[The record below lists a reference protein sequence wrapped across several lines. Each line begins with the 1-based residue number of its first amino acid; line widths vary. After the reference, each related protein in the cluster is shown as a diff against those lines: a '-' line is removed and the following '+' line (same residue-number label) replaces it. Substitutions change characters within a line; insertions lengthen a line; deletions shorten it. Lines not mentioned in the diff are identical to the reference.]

1 MIRDGKLIGKRHFI
15 IPNIA
20 DENDADVLV
29 RTIEQWYVEA
39 ETFPDEVL
47 LYADVEDDGSLAQF
61 LRERAGKNVALIV
74 PRIGDKRKLVALAEQ
89 NADVQL
95 REYLSQQAEKDQS
108 VSRAVLTLQ
117 KDLRMEALPRR
128 IECVDNSHMQ
138 GTDYVSSIVTFIDGK
153 PRKSEYRHY
162 KLKTLA
168 GNDDFEAMKEVLTR
182 RFTPKDE
189 QTECIYP
196 DLLIIDGGKGQL
208 SHAME
213 VLDAL
218 GLRGK
223 FVVIGMAKRLEEI
236 FTTGSS
242 LPLFIAKTSSS
253 LRLLQQ
259 ARDEA
264 HRFAVRYHRKLR
276 DKRTLQTELEDIAG
290 VGKVSAEK
298 LLRTF
303 GSVEAVRQASTE
315 AIRDVVGS
323 AVAERVRQYFDTQA
337 NDAYTSS

>member
-1 MIRDGKLIGKRHFI
+1 
-15 IPNIA
+15 
-20 DENDADVLV
+20 
-29 RTIEQWYVEA
+29 
-39 ETFPDEVL
+39 
-47 LYADVEDDGSLAQF
+47 
-61 LRERAGKNVALIV
+61 
-74 PRIGDKRKLVALAEQ
+74 
-89 NADVQL
+89 
-95 REYLSQQAEKDQS
+95 
-108 VSRAVLTLQ
+108 
-117 KDLRMEALPRR
+117 
-128 IECVDNSHMQ
+128 MQ

>member
-1 MIRDGKLIGKRHFI
+1 M
-15 IPNIA
+15 
-20 DENDADVLV
+20 
-29 RTIEQWYVEA
+29 
-39 ETFPDEVL
+39 
-47 LYADVEDDGSLAQF
+47 
-61 LRERAGKNVALIV
+61 
-74 PRIGDKRKLVALAEQ
+74 
-89 NADVQL
+89 
-95 REYLSQQAEKDQS
+95 
-108 VSRAVLTLQ
+108 
-117 KDLRMEALPRR
+117 
-128 IECVDNSHMQ
+128 
-138 GTDYVSSIVTFIDGK
+138 DGK

-298 LLRTF
+298 LLRSF

-315 AIRDVVGS
+315 AIRDVVGN
-323 AVAERVRQYFDTQA
+323 AAAERVRQYFDTQA
-337 NDAYTSS
+337 NDAHTSS